1 MSTVNR
7 VYPED
12 TTTKSKI
19 VDTTTKSKI
28 VDTTTKS
35 KILKDIGKIPEET
48 VIKSKKTK
56 QPVTYN
62 Y

>member
-1 MSTVNR
+1 MSNVNR

-28 VDTTTKS
+28 
-35 KILKDIGKIPEET
+35 LKNIGKIPEET
-48 VIKSKKTK
+48 VTKSKKTK
-56 QPVTYN
+56 QPTYN

>member
-12 TTTKSKI
+12 TTI
-19 VDTTTKSKI
+19 KSKI

-35 KILKDIGKIPEET
+35 KILKNIGKIPKET
-48 VIKSKKTK
+48 VTKSKKTK

>member
-1 MSTVNR
+1 MSNVNR

-12 TTTKSKI
+12 TTIKSKT
-19 VDTTTKSKI
+19 VDTTTKSKT

-35 KILKDIGKIPEET
+35 K
-48 VIKSKKTK
+48 KTK
-56 QPVTYN
+56 QPTYN

>member
-1 MSTVNR
+1 MTISKTVKK
-7 VYPED
+7 YLPE
-12 TTTKSKI
+12 
-19 VDTTTKSKI
+19 
-28 VDTTTKS
+28 DTTTKS
-35 KILKDIGKIPEET
+35 KILKDIGKTPEET